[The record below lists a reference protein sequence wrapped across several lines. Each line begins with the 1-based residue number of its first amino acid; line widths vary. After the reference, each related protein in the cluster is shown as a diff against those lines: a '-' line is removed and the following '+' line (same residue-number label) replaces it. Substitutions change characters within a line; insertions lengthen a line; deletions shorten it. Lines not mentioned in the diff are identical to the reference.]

1 MAEHARRLN
10 GIETFDKMQI
20 AVSET
25 GIRGTQQYLVRLRL
39 RYLEGLNGH
48 GLMSFMEDGR
58 SHRSF
63 LPADLLQWTLGV
75 GRGVVNLA

>member
-1 MAEHARRLN
+1 MTSLPTSSTTADEFMAEHAWRLN

-20 AVSET
+20 TVAET

-39 RYLEGLNGH
+39 RDLEGLNGH

-63 LPADLLQWTLGV
+63 LPAD
-75 GRGVVNLA
+75 